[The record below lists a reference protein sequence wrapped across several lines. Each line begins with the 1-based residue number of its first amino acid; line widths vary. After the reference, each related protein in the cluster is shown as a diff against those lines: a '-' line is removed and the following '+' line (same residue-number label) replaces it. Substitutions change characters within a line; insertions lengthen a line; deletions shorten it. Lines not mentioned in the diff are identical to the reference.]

1 MLSARQDSASR
12 TEPEQAVAWGI
23 WLAMVVI
30 ATSNQ
35 MFYTAWVNQ
44 QIISKINIVPLLT
57 AASMVKMFINFSVV
71 LTGKKGAFY
80 IQNTK

>member
-1 MLSARQDSASR
+1 
-12 TEPEQAVAWGI
+12 
-23 WLAMVVI
+23 MVVT

-44 QIISKINIVPLLT
+44 QIISKINIVALLT
-57 AASMVKMFINFSVV
+57 GANTVKMFINFSAV
-71 LTGKKGAFY
+71 LTGKKGVFY

>member
-1 MLSARQDSASR
+1 
-12 TEPEQAVAWGI
+12 
-23 WLAMVVI
+23 MVVT

-44 QIISKINIVPLLT
+44 QIISKINIVTLLT
-57 AASMVKMFINFSVV
+57 GASTVKMFINFSAV
-71 LTGKKGAFY
+71 LTGNKGAFY

>member
-1 MLSARQDSASR
+1 
-12 TEPEQAVAWGI
+12 
-23 WLAMVVI
+23 MVVT

-44 QIISKINIVPLLT
+44 QIISKINIVALLT
-57 AASMVKMFINFSVV
+57 GASMVKINFSAV